1 MSLKV
6 SQYLKSIESSFA
18 IPLKENDLL
27 KVDDRLNHPVS
38 PKTLFK
44 EQLRV
49 DFSLRKREA
58 YQSIRGNRSI
68 RQIKTVKPL
77 KTSCVS
83 TTTPETSPEAF
94 ASLMEVRR
102 IFKAIRNGSDTKSE
116 SDFSSSRNSSPEI
129 ASDSDSE

>member
-1 MSLKV
+1 MPLKV
-6 SQYLKSIESSFA
+6 KQYLENIESSFS

-27 KVDDRLNHPVS
+27 KVDARLNHPVS

-49 DFSLRKREA
+49 EFALRKLEA
-58 YQSIRGNRSI
+58 YQSIRGNRSS
-68 RQIKTVKPL
+68 RQIKHVKPV
-77 KTSCVS
+77 KTLS
-83 TTTPETSPEAF
+83 TTTPEAF

-102 IFKAIRNGSDTKSE
+102 IFKAIRNSGDTKSE
-116 SDFSSSRNSSPEI
+116 SDLSSSRNSSPEI